1 MLLKALRSF
10 NYFNRYELTLV
21 YLKREGNPT
30 EISNFLL
37 HFMKRIKGY
46 EDRKVL

>member
-1 MLLKALRSF
+1 MLLKDLRSF

-21 YLKREGNPT
+21 YLKRENPT

-37 HFMKRIKGY
+37 HLMKRIKGY